1 VLDFNLKSARTST
14 RSADRLIE
22 AVRRQALEVEWIL
35 ETHVHAD
42 HLSAA
47 PYIKEKLGGRIGI
60 GAQVRAVQAI
70 FKRIFNSEPGFATD
84 GSQFD
89 HLFADG
95 EAFPIG
101 KLTARALHTPGHT
114 PADLTYL
121 VGDAA
126 FVGDTLFVPDYGT
139 ARADFPGG
147 DAGVLYRSIRRILEL
162 PAETRLFTCHG
173 IVNLADPGRLFPAPL
188 ASAGQ
193 HNRRAKEFPD
203 PSCRA
208 TDSTSIPRPL
218 KLTMPLRE
226 LGEGGARKPFAG
238 HLLPLANGTFHPLDP
253 KPNLVTS
260 PDPAW
265 QERSR
270 SGAVPGHRN
279 DATSGYLLQG
289 NLNPRIAERAHLA
302 HLGFAVWRRDNNC
315 TSPHG
320 RGLRSLVYSVGHRA
334 RPPCLASASGVHRG
348 Y

>member
-1 VLDFNLKSARTST
+1 MNKDLGAMNPTVTALFDEATNTVTYIVADPATAKAAIVDCVLDFNPKSARTST

-22 AVRRQALEVEWIL
+22 AVRRQDLEVEWVL

-70 FKRIFNSEPGFATD
+70 FKRIFNPEPGFATD

-101 KLTARALHTPGHT
+101 KLTARALNTPGHT

-126 FVGDTLFVPDYGT
+126 FVGDTLFMPDYGT

-162 PAETRLFTCHG
+162 PAETRLFTCHDYKAAGRDYYAWESTVGEQRARNIHVHDG
-173 IVNLADPGRLFPAPL
+173 ISEPEFVTMRNARDATLDMPTLILPSVQVNMRAGRLPPPEANGI
-188 ASAGQ
+188 SY
-193 HNRRAKEFPD
+193 
-203 PSCRA
+203 
-208 TDSTSIPRPL
+208 L
-218 KLTMPLRE
+218 KLPVNAL
-226 LGEGGARKPFAG
+226 
-238 HLLPLANGTFHPLDP
+238 
-253 KPNLVTS
+253 
-260 PDPAW
+260 
-265 QERSR
+265 
-270 SGAVPGHRN
+270 
-279 DATSGYLLQG
+279 
-289 NLNPRIAERAHLA
+289 
-302 HLGFAVWRRDNNC
+302 
-315 TSPHG
+315 
-320 RGLRSLVYSVGHRA
+320 
-334 RPPCLASASGVHRG
+334 
-348 Y
+348 